1 LRRSRRLA
9 GGAVAL
15 ALVSIGVSALFEP
28 PARAQVPGRMRTAP
42 VPDLPSASKLPPVT
56 PSVRFNDVAGDV
68 DFAYTSNNHFTGR
81 KFFPQPMCG
90 GIALIDFD
98 GDGKLDIYF
107 TNGSRMPEYD
117 RPDPS
122 FHGCLLRNRGKGRFE
137 DMTEKAK
144 LGNVELSFSFGVAA
158 GDYDNDGD
166 PDLFLANAG
175 PNALYRNDDGSY
187 SNVTKGSGLD
197 QKPEN
202 LLSVCAAFFDYDR
215 DGLLDLV
222 ISHYTFWSP
231 AVDKVCPTEEGEI
244 YCYPG
249 VYQSVP
255 HTLHRNLGNGTFE
268 DVTEKSG
275 FGAVKGKGMGIAI
288 ADYDGNGWLD
298 VFVAND
304 TEPNFLYM
312 NQGDGTFLEDSWAW
326 GVAYDEQGAVVSGM
340 GADTGDY
347 NNDGWPDIFYNNL
360 QSQLWALFQN
370 EGGQRFRY
378 MSPRSGIARLSR
390 RFSGWSN
397 GFIDYDNDGWK
408 DIYSSNG
415 DVDYIGTN
423 SAQHDTMFHN
433 VEGKGF
439 VDVSEGLG
447 PDFLPLG
454 YQRGSAVGDLNDDG
468 FPDLVV
474 TSLNEKPRILL
485 NSADN
490 GSHWLWFDLVGTK
503 SGRDAIGAK
512 VKVTTGTGRTLYNH
526 VSVSKGFMSSSDRRV
541 HIGLGGDTSI
551 QSVEITW
558 PSGQTQAL
566 RDVKVDRV
574 IRVEE
579 PE

>member
-1 LRRSRRLA
+1 
-9 GGAVAL
+9 
-15 ALVSIGVSALFEP
+15 
-28 PARAQVPGRMRTAP
+28 MRTAP
-42 VPDLPSASKLPPVT
+42 MPDLPSASQLPPVT
-56 PSVRFNDVAGDV
+56 PTVRFSDVAADV
-68 DFAYTSNNHFTGR
+68 DFDYTSNNHFTGR

-90 GIALIDFD
+90 GIALIDYD
-98 GDGKLDIYF
+98 GDDKVDIYF

-122 FHGCLLRNRGKGRFE
+122 FYGCLLRNLGKGRFE
-137 DMTEKAK
+137 DVTERTN
-144 LGNVELSFSFGVAA
+144 LTNVDLTFSFGVAA
-158 GDYDNDGD
+158 GDFDNDGD

-175 PNALYRNDDGSY
+175 PNALYRNDDGTY
-187 SNVTKGSGLD
+187 TDVTAGSGLD
-197 QKPEN
+197 EKPED
-202 LLSVCAAFFDYDR
+202 LLSVCAAFLDYDG

-222 ISHYTFWSP
+222 VSHYTYWNP
-231 AVDKVCPTEEGEI
+231 AGDRVCPTDQGEI

-249 VYQSVP
+249 VYESVP
-255 HTLHRNLGNGTFE
+255 HTLHRNLGNGKFE

-288 ADYDGNGWLD
+288 ADFDGNGWQD
-298 VFVAND
+298 IFVAND

-312 NQGDGTFLEDSWAW
+312 NKGDGTFIEDSWAF

-360 QSQLWALFQN
+360 QSQLWALFEN
-370 EGGQRFRY
+370 ERGQRFRY

-423 SAQHDTMFHN
+423 SEQHDTMFHN

-447 PDFLPLG
+447 AEFLSLG

-474 TSLNEKPRILL
+474 TSLNKRPRILL

-490 GSHWLWFDLVGTK
+490 GNHWLWLDLVGTR
-503 SGRDAIGAK
+503 SGHDAIGAK
-512 VKVTTGTGRTLYNH
+512 VKVTTGSGRSLYNH

-541 HIGLGGDTSI
+541 HVGLGEDTSI
-551 QSVEITW
+551 RSVEITW
-558 PSGQTQAL
+558 PSGQTQTL
-566 RDVKVDRV
+566 KDVDADQVL
-574 IRVEE
+574 RVEE

>member
-1 LRRSRRLA
+1 
-9 GGAVAL
+9 
-15 ALVSIGVSALFEP
+15 
-28 PARAQVPGRMRTAP
+28 M
-42 VPDLPSASKLPPVT
+42 PDLPPASKLPPVT
-56 PSVRFNDVAGDV
+56 PSVRFTNVAGDV
-68 DFAYTSNNHFTGR
+68 DFSYTSNNHFTGR

-90 GIALIDFD
+90 GIALVDFD

-107 TNGSRMPEYD
+107 TNGSRLPQYD

-122 FHGCLLRNRGKGRFE
+122 FYGCLLRNRGKGRFE
-137 DMTEKAK
+137 DATAKAK
-144 LGNVELSFSFGVAA
+144 LTNGDLSFSFGVAA
-158 GDYDNDGD
+158 GDIDNDGD

-187 SNVTKGSGLD
+187 TDVTAGSGLD

-202 LLSVCAAFFDYDR
+202 LLSVCAAFVDYDR

-222 ISHYTFWSP
+222 VSHYTFWNP
-231 AVDKVCPTEEGEI
+231 ADDRVCPTDIGEI

-249 VYQSVP
+249 IYESVP
-255 HTLHRNLGNGTFE
+255 HTLHRNLGNGKFE

-275 FGAVKGKGMGIAI
+275 FAKAKGKGMGIAI
-288 ADYDGNGWLD
+288 ADFDGNGWQD
-298 VFVAND
+298 IFVAND
-304 TEPNFLYM
+304 TEPNFLYI

-347 NNDGWPDIFYNNL
+347 NNDGWPDLFYNNL
-360 QSQLWALFQN
+360 QSQLWALFEN

-423 SAQHDTMFHN
+423 SEQHDTMFHN

-490 GSHWLWFDLVGTK
+490 GSHWLWFDLVGTR
-503 SGRDAIGAK
+503 SGHDAIGAK
-512 VKVTTGTGRTLYNH
+512 VKVATGTGRTLYNH

-558 PSGQTQAL
+558 PSGQIQSLA
-566 RDVKVDRV
+566 DVEVDRV
-574 IRVEE
+574 VRVEE

>member
-1 LRRSRRLA
+1 
-9 GGAVAL
+9 
-15 ALVSIGVSALFEP
+15 
-28 PARAQVPGRMRTAP
+28 
-42 VPDLPSASKLPPVT
+42 
-56 PSVRFNDVAGDV
+56 
-68 DFAYTSNNHFTGR
+68 
-81 KFFPQPMCG
+81 
-90 GIALIDFD
+90 
-98 GDGKLDIYF
+98 
-107 TNGSRMPEYD
+107 MPEYD
-117 RPDPS
+117 RPDRS
-122 FHGCLLRNRGKGRFE
+122 FYGCLLRNRGDGRFE
-137 DMTEKAK
+137 DVTDEAG
-144 LGNVELSFSFGVAA
+144 LTNVDLSFSFGVAA

-166 PDLFLANAG
+166 PDLFVANAG
-175 PNALYRNDDGSY
+175 PNALYRNDGDGRY
-187 SNVTKGSGLD
+187 VDVTRDSGLD
-197 QKPEN
+197 EKPED

-222 ISHYTFWSP
+222 VSHYTYWNP
-231 AVDKVCPTEEGEI
+231 QVDKVCPTRDGEI

-249 VYQSVP
+249 TYQSVP
-255 HTLHRNLGNGTFE
+255 HTLHRNLGNGKFE
-268 DVTEKSG
+268 DVTEASG
-275 FGAVKGKGMGIAI
+275 FGEVKGKGMGIAI
-288 ADYDGNGWLD
+288 ADYDGNGWMD

-312 NQGDGTFLEDSWAW
+312 NQGDGTFREDSWAF
-326 GVAYDEQGAVVSGM
+326 GVAYDEQGTVVSGM

-360 QSQLWALFQN
+360 QSQLWALFEN

-415 DVDYIGTN
+415 DVDYIGSN
-423 SAQHDTMFHN
+423 SEQHDTMFHN
-433 VEGKGF
+433 VEGRGF

-447 PDFLPLG
+447 RDFLPLG

-474 TSLNEKPRILL
+474 TSLNKKPRILL

-490 GSHWLWFDLVGTK
+490 GNHWIWLDLVGTR
-503 SGRDAIGAK
+503 SGHDAIGAK
-512 VKVTTGTGRTLYNH
+512 VEVTTGSGRSLYNH

-541 HIGLGGDTSI
+541 HIGLGQDSSI

-558 PSGQTQAL
+558 PSGQTQTL
-566 RDVKVDRV
+566 KNVDVDR
-574 IRVEE
+574 ILRVEE

>member
-1 LRRSRRLA
+1 MPALRIA
-9 GGAVAL
+9 GSAATL
-15 ALVSIGVSALFEP
+15 ALLAMGVGGLFEP
-28 PARAQVPGRMRTAP
+28 AAMAQVPGRMRTAP
-42 VPDLPSASKLPPVT
+42 LPDLPAASKLPPVT
-56 PSVRFNDVAGDV
+56 PSVRFTNVAGDV
-68 DFAYTSNNHFTGR
+68 EFGYTSNNHFTGR

-122 FHGCLLRNRGKGRFE
+122 FHGCLLRNQGKGRFE
-137 DMTEKAK
+137 DVTAKAK
-144 LGNVELSFSFGVAA
+144 LGNVDLSFSFGVAA
-158 GDYDNDGD
+158 GDFDNDGD

-175 PNALYRNDDGSY
+175 PNALYRNDGDGSY
-187 SNVTKGSGLD
+187 SDVTAGSGLD
-197 QKPEN
+197 QKPKD

-222 ISHYTFWSP
+222 ISHYTYWNP
-231 AVDKVCPTEEGEI
+231 AQDRVCPTDVGEI

-249 VYQSVP
+249 IYQSVP

-275 FGAVKGKGMGIAI
+275 FARVKGKGMGIAI
-288 ADYDGNGWLD
+288 ADFDGNGWQD

-347 NNDGWPDIFYNNL
+347 DNDGWPDIFYNNL

-474 TSLNEKPRILL
+474 TSLNKTPRILL

-490 GSHWLWFDLVGTK
+490 GNHWLWLDLVGTK

-512 VKVTTGTGRTLYNH
+512 AKVTTGTGRALHNH

-541 HIGLGGDTSI
+541 HIGLGEDTSVS
-551 QSVEITW
+551 SVEIVW
-558 PSGQTQAL
+558 PSGQTQTL
-566 RDVKVDRV
+566 KDVKVDRV
-574 IRVEE
+574 VRVEE

>member
-1 LRRSRRLA
+1 LSLSPRLV
-9 GGAVAL
+9 GVLL
-15 ALVSIGVSALFEP
+15 ALVAAGLLEATV
-28 PARAQVPGRMRTAP
+28 RAQVPSRMRTAP
-42 VPDLPSASKLPPVT
+42 MPSLPSASRLPPVD
-56 PSVRFNDVAGDV
+56 PSVRFTDVAGEV

-117 RPDPS
+117 RPDPT

-137 DMTEKAK
+137 DVTAKAE
-144 LGNVELSFSFGVAA
+144 LSNVDLSFSFGVAA
-158 GDYDNDGD
+158 GDFDNDGD

-175 PNALYRNDDGSY
+175 PNALYRNDDGRY
-187 SNVTKGSGLD
+187 TDVTDGSGLD
-197 QKPEN
+197 EKPED

-249 VYQSVP
+249 IYRSVP
-255 HTLHRNLGNGTFE
+255 HTLHRNLGNGKFE

-275 FGAVKGKGMGIAI
+275 FATVKGKGMGIAI
-288 ADYDGNGWLD
+288 ADYDGNGWQD

-347 NNDGWPDIFYNNL
+347 DNDGWPDIFYNNL

-378 MSPRSGIARLSR
+378 MSPRSGVARLSR

-397 GFIDYDNDGWK
+397 AFVDYDNDGWK

-423 SAQHDTMFHN
+423 SEQHDTMFHN

-474 TSLNEKPRILL
+474 TSLNKKPRILL

-490 GSHWLWFDLVGTK
+490 GSHWLWLDLVGTR

-512 VKVTTGTGRTLYNH
+512 VKVTTGTGRTLHNH

-566 RDVKVDRV
+566 KDVRVDRV
-574 IRVEE
+574 VRVEE